1 MSSDQPQK
9 LVPAVQNAAKVI
21 RLLSAKGTA
30 LGATQIAREC
40 DLNVSSVFNILRT
53 LHHEG
58 WLSFDE
64 ATKSYRLGMGL
75 LTFAAPLLAASP
87 ADLVRPVVA
96 DIAER
101 HQVMIALWHITDSE
115 RIVLIDTITADRI
128 VQAVIARDSRLPVF
142 AGAIGRCYAA
152 ALNLDRDTARAGF
165 DTVRWQTDPGFD
177 AYWSDIQSAHDS
189 RIGFDHGN
197 LFRGLEIVA
206 VIALDRNGTPRMG
219 MSSITIAGQ
228 HTMQDLERVGDDLSR
243 AALQIEGSLFGR
255 HTLLSGKENA

>member
-9 LVPAVQNAAKVI
+9 LVPAVQNAATVI

-58 WLSFDE
+58 WLSFD
-64 ATKSYRLGMGL
+64 ATTKTYRLGLGL

-87 ADLVRPVVA
+87 ADLVRPVIA

-101 HQVMIALWHITDSE
+101 HQVMIALWHITEAE

-128 VQAVIARDSRLPVF
+128 VQAVIARDSRLPSF

-152 ALNLDRDTARAGF
+152 ALKLNRDTTRAGF
-165 DTVRWQTDPGFD
+165 GNVRWQTDPGFD
-177 AYWSDIQSAHDS
+177 AYWSDVESA
-189 RIGFDHGN
+189 RETGVGFDHGN

-206 VIALDRNGTPRMG
+206 TVACDSDGTPRMG
-219 MSSITIAGQ
+219 MSSITISGQ
-228 HTMQDLERVGDDLSR
+228 HTMQELEAAGDDLAR
-243 AALQIEGSLFGR
+243 AARQIESSLFGR
-255 HTLLSGKENA
+255 HAIPTGKDHE